1 LGPIGYAEKV
11 SKVDYALS
19 QSKISGVMLVC
30 YENDRPLQGS
40 LAELDWRFNGHFT
53 QLLKNQ
59 TLTGAEGEVLYT
71 PLRWNQQIFRFLI
84 LGGGFLDSELERPIR
99 SQKLFEIGLQK
110 IDELNF
116 SGMAVSRK
124 DWNIPEDHVG
134 AIKRGLW
141 IVN

>member
-1 LGPIGYAEKV
+1 
-11 SKVDYALS
+11 
-19 QSKISGVMLVC
+19 MLLC

-59 TLTGAEGEVLYT
+59 TLIGAEGEVLFT
-71 PLRWNQQIFRFLI
+71 PLRWNQHVFHFLI
-84 LGGGFLDSELERPIR
+84 LGGGFLDSEIERPIR

-110 IDELNF
+110 IDELKL
-116 SGMAVSRK
+116 SGMAASRK
-124 DWNIPEDHVG
+124 DWNIPEDHAG
-134 AIKRGLW
+134 ATKRGLW